1 MDVAP
6 QANYVINEHN
16 DWINIHLIQILNTMD
31 SLNTQSNNQCPNDQ
45 NTSHRSDRIS
55 SVISKR
61 VLQIAFFGWL
71 LHSNKWNCG
80 TGHIRQL
87 VGSICQNCKWA
98 TQIPPTNSTH
108 INIKQTSDTQI
119 SLLIAL
125 LVFYFYELKYQ
136 SCSIAQLCFG
146 ISFSDLRVCLKPKPF
161 SVLSAIF
168 SLFYISINSVPGILI
183 SRLYL
188 TEY

>member
-61 VLQIAFFGWL
+61 VLQIAFFG
-71 LHSNKWNCG
+71 
-80 TGHIRQL
+80 
-87 VGSICQNCKWA
+87 
-98 TQIPPTNSTH
+98 
-108 INIKQTSDTQI
+108 
-119 SLLIAL
+119 
-125 LVFYFYELKYQ
+125 
-136 SCSIAQLCFG
+136 
-146 ISFSDLRVCLKPKPF
+146 
-161 SVLSAIF
+161 
-168 SLFYISINSVPGILI
+168 
-183 SRLYL
+183 
-188 TEY
+188 